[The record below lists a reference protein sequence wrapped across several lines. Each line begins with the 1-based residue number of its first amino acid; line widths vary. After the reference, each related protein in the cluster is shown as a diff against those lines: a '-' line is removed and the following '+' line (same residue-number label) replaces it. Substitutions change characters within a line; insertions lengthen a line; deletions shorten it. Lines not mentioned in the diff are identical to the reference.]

1 MRKSVDP
8 SKEILNEQKKRA
20 SDAASQRTKGT
31 STTQSSDQTN
41 RSKVTAASA
50 KRKYTAAQ
58 AAAFQPP
65 IKRQKPLPK
74 CVICRQSDS
83 DVKLKCIFCNGA
95 VHYACTHSI
104 AAAVGAGLFPE
115 SMVFC
120 STECYQEN
128 GSSELAH
135 PPQPSQPARQIQPV
149 QAPTPT
155 KPIPPLVSPE
165 PSKYTKK
172 AGFYE
177 GEDIT
182 AAALKH
188 SGLKAPRPAAD
199 TDEFRQRKNVSS
211 PPKIRRKPPILT
223 SPPLERRKLFQT
235 FRSPEVSTPTPQI
248 DVRYTRLQNV
258 EEEEES
264 IEEDSRYHDYFNPPR
279 FVPGKRKPASSVW
292 SQWLVTLV
300 VGVGL
305 LVVSFV
311 LMLIYINSMPYCDSN
326 SSGMELCHSC
336 PQHGICFNGELKS
349 CKEPFLKVE
358 NACMEPETVK
368 RDANLMTNLLDR
380 YLMRQASQSLCNS
393 SMLSAMITAVPTAEH
408 VTVKNFDMRAYLQ
421 TQAMWNKVNS
431 AAFDAA
437 FTKAVK
443 RIKETHSKLY
453 FTREGDVVLRRDN
466 VSLMCYLQLH
476 VQDFAVEYFIV
487 VFVLFVTLILFL
499 WKQRRQN
506 QFSELKRAIKA
517 VHVAIRQ
524 PSNDL
529 IDGAV
534 AHLRHAVGIRSD
546 SLWRQVERAI
556 QSDPRIRERNI
567 IHRGQQVLVWE
578 WVGTRRDDRSIIQ
591 GQPVDL
597 IE

>member
-8 SKEILNEQKKRA
+8 SKKEILNEQKKRA

-58 AAAFQPP
+58 AAAFQSP
-65 IKRQKPLPK
+65 IKRHKPLPK

-128 GSSELAH
+128 GNSELAH

-149 QAPTPT
+149 Q
-155 KPIPPLVSPE
+155 
-165 PSKYTKK
+165 
-172 AGFYE
+172 
-177 GEDIT
+177 
-182 AAALKH
+182 
-188 SGLKAPRPAAD
+188 
-199 TDEFRQRKNVSS
+199 N
-211 PPKIRRKPPILT
+211 
-223 SPPLERRKLFQT
+223 
-235 FRSPEVSTPTPQI
+235 

-368 RDANLMTNLLDR
+368 RDADLMTNLLDR

-476 VQDFAVEYFIV
+476 VQDFAVEYFTV

-567 IHRGQQVLVWE
+567 IHRGQQVLVWYI
-578 WVGTRRDDRSIIQ
+578 RD
-591 GQPVDL
+591 L
-597 IE
+597 